1 MANILKMSHNDI
13 PDARVEKES
22 RALIDAGHL
31 VYLVAPKIRNKIAK
45 ESFTEVYTYSFN
57 FKHYFSGPI
66 IRDAIK
72 FLKEII
78 KKHNISLIHAHNI
91 ICINLAMKLIKKS
104 NIKLIFD
111 DHETWSL
118 YLQLRMKSG
127 LGFRKFLRWIL
138 LLRAQ
143 RIEKLAARKSDHI
156 IVTNRKCIDFYL
168 QKYKIRKNSITEI
181 ENIALQEEIDTALKS
196 DDLLHDFFK
205 KDKRKKI
212 VHVYRSPPA
221 KNPKQF
227 HKDTLTNRNYNRI
240 IDAQE
245 KLEDWVLVLF
255 GKRNPELEK
264 RGVVFIEYLPR
275 IAYLANISKGD
286 VGINPLVVNAK
297 TSISSQNRIFEYAK
311 LGVRIISTRTQLLK
325 ENFEDKLIWFNP
337 EDELDKL
344 VSILENINKYPTGK
358 ELQEY
363 SKKFSWEEE
372 IKKAIKIYEALLT

>member
-1 MANILKMSHNDI
+1 MLSHNEI

-22 RALIDAGHL
+22 RALIDVGHQ
-31 VYLVAPKIRNKIAK
+31 VYLVVPKIRNKIAK
-45 ESFTEVYTYSFN
+45 ESFTKVYTYSYN
-57 FKHYFSGPI
+57 FKHYFSGLI
-66 IRDAIK
+66 VRDAIT
-72 FLKEII
+72 FHKEII

-91 ICINLAMKLIKKS
+91 ICINLAMKLTRKNS
-104 NIKLIFD
+104 IKLIFD

-127 LGFRKFLRWIL
+127 LGFRKVIRWIL
-138 LLRAQ
+138 FLRAK
-143 RIEKLAARKSDHI
+143 RIEKLASRKSDHL
-156 IVTNRKCIDFYL
+156 IVTNRKCIDFYMQEYNI
-168 QKYKIRKNSITEI
+168 QKNNITEI
-181 ENIALQEEIDTALKS
+181 ENIALQQEIDEALKS
-196 DDLLHDFFK
+196 DELLHDFFK

-212 VHVYRSPPA
+212 VHVYRNPPI

-227 HKDTLTNRNYNRI
+227 HRDILANRNYDRI

-255 GKRNPELEK
+255 GKSNPELEK

-275 IAYLANISKGD
+275 IAYMANISKGN

-311 LGVRIISTRTQLLK
+311 LGVRIISTKTQLLK

-337 EDELDKL
+337 EDDLDKL
-344 VSILENINKYPTGK
+344 VSILENIDKYPTGK
-358 ELQEY
+358 ELQEF

-372 IKKAIKIYEALLT
+372 IKKIILVYENLLN